1 MQITITNRARVSIL
15 VGLMAIIALA
25 IVGASPDLARAQP
38 PPRRSTSPWNMSPV
52 PITIHKAGISRS

>member
-38 PPRRSTSPWNMSPV
+38 PPPEDRPLPGT
-52 PITIHKAGISRS
+52 